1 MSSNVLTALHQRM
14 PAMTPTERRVAAH
27 VVAEPAA
34 VRTLTITDLAQAAG
48 VSTSSVARFCRTLG
62 FDGYPQFRM
71 SLAADLG
78 RAAQS
83 RERFQISDS
92 DVDPADGAA
101 DVVSKIAYHEAATI
115 EQTARDLD
123 LVALDRIVDHVVSA
137 RRVDIYGTASS
148 GLAGQ
153 DLHLKL
159 HRIGLFSQAW
169 TDQHLA
175 LTSAALLSPDDV
187 AIAFS
192 HSGRTLEVV
201 QALDVA
207 RTTGATTVAIT
218 NFPDSPLA
226 RDADIVLT
234 TSANETKYRSG
245 AMSSRIAQL
254 AVVDFVFVR
263 VSQRLYDRMSTN
275 LRLTYDAVRGHRID

>member
-1 MSSNVLTALHQRM
+1 MSSSVLTTLHQRM
-14 PAMTPTERRVAAH
+14 PAMTPTEQRVAAH
-27 VVAEPAA
+27 VVASPAEIQA
-34 VRTLTITDLAQAAG
+34 LTITDLAQAAG
-48 VSTSSVARFCRTLG
+48 VSTSSIARFCRTLG
-62 FDGYPQFRM
+62 FEGYPDFRM
-71 SLAADLG
+71 SLAADLA
-78 RAAQS
+78 REAQS
-83 RERFQISDS
+83 RERFQISDG

-123 LVALDRIVDHVVSA
+123 LVALDAVVDRVATA
-137 RRVDIYGTASS
+137 RRIDLYGTASS

-175 LTSAALLSPDDV
+175 LTSASLLSPADV

-201 QALDVA
+201 QALAVA
-207 RTTGATTVAIT
+207 RGTGATTVAIT
-218 NFPDSPLA
+218 NVPDSPLA
-226 RDADIVLT
+226 AGADIVLT

-254 AVVDFVFVR
+254 AVVDFIFVR
-263 VSQRLYDRMSTN
+263 VSQRLYDRMATN
-275 LRLTYDAVRGHRID
+275 LRLTFDAVRGHRID

>member
-1 MSSNVLTALHQRM
+1 MSSSVLTTLHQRM

-27 VVAEPAA
+27 VVAEPGAI
-34 VRTLTITDLAQAAG
+34 RTLTITDLAHAAG
-48 VSTSSVARFCRTLG
+48 VSISSVARFCRTLG
-62 FDGYPQFRM
+62 FDGYPEFRM

-78 RAAQS
+78 REAQS
-83 RERFQISDS
+83 RERFQISDG
-92 DVDPADGAA
+92 DVDPADGVS
-101 DVVSKIAYHEAATI
+101 DVVSKVAYHEAATI

-123 LVALDRIVDHVVSA
+123 LVALDAVAERIVAA

-148 GLAGQ
+148 GLTGQ

-192 HSGRTLEVV
+192 HSGRTLEIV

-207 RTTGATTVAIT
+207 RATGATTIAIT

-226 RDADIVLT
+226 AQADIVLA

-275 LRLTYDAVRGHRID
+275 LRLTFDAVRSHRLD